1 MSRITTMKK
10 NNLPSCSP
18 RTAVAYARY
27 SSAGQ
32 RDVSI
37 EQQLAD
43 IRAFALREGYTI
55 VHEYADHARSGFKN
69 TSARAA
75 FKAMMSA
82 AETGAF
88 DTLLVWKVDR
98 FGRNREESSVFKGR
112 LRRFGVRVLYAME
125 PIPEGSAGV
134 LLEGMLEATAEWYS
148 RTLSENVT
156 RGMTDNAHRCLYN
169 GTRILGD
176 LRGPD
181 GRYALNPEEASVVRH
196 IFDLYTSGLSAARIC
211 RQLND
216 QGIRTSR
223 GKAWNPESML
233 RLISNERYTGV
244 YIWGDIRVPGGM
256 PAIVDQSTFEEAQHM
271 KKKTARHVEQGAV
284 DYLLTGKAFC
294 GHCGAAMIGDSGTS
308 KDGTRHYYYTC
319 QARKAR
325 KGCRKKS
332 VKKEYLEARVIDF
345 VLDVVLSDS
354 QIEST
359 ADDIMA
365 LQAEE
370 MKSSPLASMEAEYQE
385 TLKKIRNINNAIAE
399 GIWNSSTSA
408 VLKELEDN
416 AETLRVS
423 VETLRY
429 SQAQL
434 MDRDRVIFFL
444 RRFTKGDRS
453 DPLLCRHVIE
463 TFINAVYVFDD
474 HLDIVTNNREG
485 NQRFPLEALPDPDP
499 DSGPECSDIV
509 SSGVPTVLH
518 PNTQVTI
525 FRIAI

>member
-1 MSRITTMKK
+1 MKK
-10 NNLPSCSP
+10 SSSPSCSP

-43 IRAFALREGYTI
+43 IRSFAQREGFTL

-69 TSARAA
+69 ASARTA
-75 FKAMMSA
+75 FQSMMSA
-82 AETGAF
+82 AESGSF
-88 DTLLVWKVDR
+88 DTVISWKVDR
-98 FGRNREESSVFKGR
+98 FGRNREESALFKGR
-112 LRRFGVRVLYAME
+112 LRRFGVKVLYAME

-148 RTLSENVT
+148 RQLSENVT

-169 GTRILGD
+169 GTKILGYT
-176 LRGPD
+176 RGPD
-181 GRYALNPEEASVVRH
+181 GRYALNPDEAAVVRN
-196 IFDLYTSGLSAARIC
+196 IFDLYSSGFSAARIC
-211 RQLND
+211 QQLNN
-216 QGIRTSR
+216 QGVKTSR
-223 GKAWNPESML
+223 GCSWRPESLL
-233 RLISNERYTGV
+233 RVISNERYTGV
-244 YIWGDIRVPGGM
+244 YIWGSIRVPDGM
-256 PAIVDQSTFEEAQHM
+256 PAIIDQSTFEEAQRM
-271 KKKTARHVEQGAV
+271 KGKTARHVEQGAI

-308 KDGTRHYYYTC
+308 KDGTRHYDYSC
-319 QARKAR
+319 QSRKAR

-332 VKKEYLEARVIDF
+332 LQKDYLESRVIDF
-345 VLDVVLSDS
+345 VLDFVLSDEH
-354 QIEST
+354 IEEN
-359 ADDIMA
+359 ADVIMA

-370 MKSSPLASMEAEYQE
+370 MKSSPLSAMDSEYSE
-385 TLKKIRNINNAIAE
+385 TKKKIQNINNAIAA

-408 VLKELEDN
+408 MLSELEAS
-416 AETLRVS
+416 AESLRQS
-423 VETLRY
+423 IEMMRF
-429 SQAQL
+429 SQSQL
-434 MDRDRVIFFL
+434 LDRDRVIFFL
-444 RRFTKGDRS
+444 HRFTKGDRN
-453 DPLLCRHVIE
+453 DPLFRRHIIE

-485 NQRFPLEALPDPDP
+485 NQRFPLSDLPADPAP
-499 DSGPECSDIV
+499 DSGPECSDSV
-509 SSGVPTVLH
+509 SSGVPNVSH